1 MLPCRFI
8 TGIIKIRLMLIN
20 GATCGLFSFQLD
32 ALDSDDFVYD
42 VILEKLRDVLKYL
55 KVGA

>member
-1 MLPCRFI
+1 
-8 TGIIKIRLMLIN
+8 MLIN